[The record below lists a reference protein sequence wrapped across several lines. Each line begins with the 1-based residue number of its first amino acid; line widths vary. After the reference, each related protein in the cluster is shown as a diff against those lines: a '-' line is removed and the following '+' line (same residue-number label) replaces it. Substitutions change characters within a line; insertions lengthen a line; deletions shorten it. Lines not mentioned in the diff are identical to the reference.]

1 MSTPAAVSPDAT
13 FALKFPSELAIP
25 LAAVG
30 VSDIPTISM
39 MIPPINGGIA
49 FLTNFEKPLNIP
61 SNTIMIAPGIR
72 LPIIALTPMVAPII
86 HIAPSGTYD
95 GPCMIGYFMKNPACN
110 IVAIPHA
117 KKLI

>member
-49 FLTNFEKPLNIP
+49 FL
-61 SNTIMIAPGIR
+61 
-72 LPIIALTPMVAPII
+72 LTGFLFYLFVTLFLLSA
-86 HIAPSGTYD
+86 AFFT
-95 GPCMIGYFMKNPACN
+95 
-110 IVAIPHA
+110 
-117 KKLI
+117 KKFPQKQQLQA

>member
-39 MIPPINGGIA
+39 MIPPINGEVVYQGGKFACGIDERSLIDEINSELVILRKQLA
-49 FLTNFEKPLNIP
+49 
-61 SNTIMIAPGIR
+61 
-72 LPIIALTPMVAPII
+72 
-86 HIAPSGTYD
+86 D
-95 GPCMIGYFMKNPACN
+95 
-110 IVAIPHA
+110 
-117 KKLI
+117 KL